1 MDQLVA
7 EESMETPSN
16 QNSTEQSSRPSRKGG
31 FRTMPFIIV
40 NESFEK
46 VVSYGLMANMIF
58 YLMNGYN
65 IDIATGT
72 SILLL
77 WSAISNALAIVGAF
91 LADSYLG
98 RFLVIALGSF
108 SSLLVSIL

>member
-16 QNSTEQSSRPSRKGG
+16 QNTTEQSLRPSRKGG
-31 FRTMPFIIV
+31 YRTMPFIIV

-46 VVSYGLMANMIF
+46 VASYGLMPNMIF
-58 YLMNGYN
+58 YLMNGYH
-65 IDIATGT
+65 IETATGT
-72 SILLL
+72 SILFM

-91 LADSYLG
+91 LSDSFLG
-98 RFLVIALGSF
+98 RFWVIALGSF
-108 SSLLVSIL
+108 SSLPP